1 MTLNDILIFAAG
13 FLLGFL
19 CHRRKL
25 ICPEGIEDAKGF
37 HCNRSL
43 LDPVKPA
50 LTKAGEPDSINRQS
64 K

>member
-1 MTLNDILIFAAG
+1 MTLNGILIFAAG

-25 ICPEGIEDAKGF
+25 LCPEGIEDEKGF

-43 LDPVKPA
+43 LEKSKPI
-50 LTKAGEPDSINRQS
+50 LPKGGEPDNFNRQS